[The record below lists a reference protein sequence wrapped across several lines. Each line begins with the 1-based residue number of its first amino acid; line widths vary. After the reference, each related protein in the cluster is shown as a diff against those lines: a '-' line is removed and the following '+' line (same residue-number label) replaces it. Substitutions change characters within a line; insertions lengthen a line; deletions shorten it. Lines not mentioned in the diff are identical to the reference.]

1 MKNKTA
7 LITGA
12 SSGIGKACARSLARQ
27 GAQLILVSRRKER
40 LAELAESLKNE
51 FNTESLIITLDITR
65 KLDVEYQLSN
75 LPNEWNN
82 IDILINNAGLALG
95 SDSIQTGEIENWE
108 RMIDT
113 NVKGLLY
120 VSRFLIP
127 QMIERESG
135 HIVNIGSIAGQEC
148 YPNGNVYCASK
159 HAVRAITKSMRL
171 DLLGTSV
178 RVSEIAPG
186 AVETEFSIVRWND
199 EQKAREFY
207 RDFDPL
213 LAEDVA
219 EAVLFCLTR
228 PPHVDIAEI
237 TILPSVQASANY
249 ISRKGKQKTE

>member
-12 SSGIGKACARSLARQ
+12 SSGIGKACARALAKQ
-27 GAQLILVSRRKER
+27 GSRLILVSRRKER
-40 LAELAESLKNE
+40 LAELAESLNNE
-51 FNTESLIITLDITR
+51 FSTESLIITLDITR
-65 KLDVEYQLSN
+65 KLDVESQLSK
-75 LPNEWNN
+75 LPVEWKD

-120 VSRFLIP
+120 VSRLLIP
-127 QMIERESG
+127 DMIERKSG

-249 ISRKGKQKTE
+249 ISRKGKQKKE

>member
-12 SSGIGKACARSLARQ
+12 SSGIGKACAHSLARQ
-27 GAQLILVSRRKER
+27 GARLILVSRRKER

-51 FNTESLIITLDITR
+51 FNTESLIIAVDITR
-65 KLDVEYQLSN
+65 KLDVESQLSN
-75 LPNEWNN
+75 LPSEWNN

-113 NVKGLLY
+113 NIKGLLY
-120 VSRFLIP
+120 VSRLLIP
-127 QMIERESG
+127 DMIERKSG

-237 TILPSVQASANY
+237 TILPSAQASANY
-249 ISRKGKQKTE
+249 ISRKGKQKKG

>member
-27 GAQLILVSRRKER
+27 GARLILVSRRKER
-40 LAELAESLKNE
+40 LTELAESLNNE
-51 FNTESLIITLDITR
+51 FSTESLIITLDITR
-65 KLDVEYQLSN
+65 KLDVESQLSN
-75 LPNEWNN
+75 LPIEWKD

-95 SDSIQTGEIENWE
+95 SDAIQTGEIENWE

-127 QMIERESG
+127 QMIEKESG

-199 EQKAREFY
+199 EKKAREFY

-249 ISRKGKQKTE
+249 ISRKGKQKKE